1 MALEINQ
8 HNEKLF
14 WFDLEP
20 NNEREFITI
29 YILIDDKITL
39 IETGP
44 ACSHDNLVEGIT
56 KAGVGLSD
64 IDYIVPTH
72 IHLDHFGGGG
82 HIMNVCE
89 NASAV
94 VHPNAVYHVSNID
107 KWWSGSLDFLG
118 EVAELYG
125 KPLAIPESKII
136 SAENNFEL
144 DLGKTKLK
152 ALHTPGHAPHHI
164 TWINGKSAFVGDS
177 LGLWYPKIGRA
188 FPVTPGYYRH
198 DLALQSINLMSELD
212 LEELYYTHFGP
223 RPSEGAFEQTI
234 SWSPVPLS
242 IAAVLFAFST
252 MLSWSYY
259 GLKAYTYLASEGQWG
274 QIGFK
279 LVFCGF
285 IVLGSSIQL
294 QALIDLSDALVFV
307 VAIPNL
313 IGLYLLAPVIRKEI
327 RSYRAYLMKSA
338 DGAGT

>member
-1 MALEINQ
+1 MTIEINQ
-8 HNEKLF
+8 HNSKLF

-20 NNEREFITI
+20 NNEKEFITI

-44 ACSHDNLVEGIT
+44 ACSHDNLVEGIKET
-56 KAGVGLSD
+56 GIALSE

-82 HIMNVCE
+82 HIMEVCE
-89 NASAV
+89 NAKAV
-94 VHPNAVYHVSNID
+94 IHPNAVYHVSNID
-107 KWWSGSLDFLG
+107 KWWLGSLDFLG
-118 EVAELYG
+118 KVAELYG
-125 KPLAIPESKII
+125 KPLAIPESRII

-152 ALHTPGHAPHHI
+152 SLHTPGHAPHHI

-234 SWSPVPLS
+234 SEFQAWMTIVEEGIEKNFGPKE
-242 IAAVLFAFST
+242 VLDILFLT
-252 MLSWSYY
+252 QE
-259 GLKAYTYLASEGQWG
+259 GLKLTDIKHGIHQRNTH
-274 QIGFK
+274 
-279 LVFCGF
+279 
-285 IVLGSSIQL
+285 LGSVEGMMSWVMRENEK
-294 QALIDLSDALVFV
+294 D
-307 VAIPNL
+307 
-313 IGLYLLAPVIRKEI
+313 E
-327 RSYRAYLMKSA
+327 
-338 DGAGT
+338 

>member
-1 MALEINQ
+1 MAIEINQ
-8 HNEKLF
+8 HNDKLF

-20 NNEREFITI
+20 NDEKEFITI

-44 ACSHDNLVEGIT
+44 ACSHNNLVQGIT
-56 KAGVGLSD
+56 EAGVGLSD

-125 KPLAIPESKII
+125 KPLSIPESRII
-136 SAENNFEL
+136 SSENNFEL

-152 ALHTPGHAPHHI
+152 SLHTPGHAPHHI

-198 DLALQSINLMSELD
+198 DLAIQSINLMSKLD

-223 RPSEGAFEQTI
+223 RSSEGAFEQTI
-234 SWSPVPLS
+234 SEFQAWMTIVEEGIEKNLGPKE
-242 IAAVLFAFST
+242 VLDILFLT
-252 MLSWSYY
+252 QE
-259 GLKAYTYLASEGQWG
+259 GLKLTDIKHGIHQRNTH
-274 QIGFK
+274 
-279 LVFCGF
+279 
-285 IVLGSSIQL
+285 LGSVEGMMSWVMRENEK
-294 QALIDLSDALVFV
+294 D
-307 VAIPNL
+307 
-313 IGLYLLAPVIRKEI
+313 E
-327 RSYRAYLMKSA
+327 
-338 DGAGT
+338 

>member
-14 WFDLEP
+14 WFDLQP

-29 YILIDDKITL
+29 YILVDDKITL

-56 KAGVGLSD
+56 KAGIRLSD
-64 IDYIVPTH
+64 IDYVVPTH

-136 SAENNFEL
+136 SAESNFEL
-144 DLGKTKLK
+144 DLGNTKLK

-198 DLALQSINLMSELD
+198 DLALQSINLMSGLD

-223 RPSEGAFEQTI
+223 RPSEGVFEQTI
-234 SWSPVPLS
+234 SEFQAWMTIVEDGIKKNLGPKE
-242 IAAVLFAFST
+242 VLDILFLAQE
-252 MLSWSYY
+252 
-259 GLKAYTYLASEGQWG
+259 GLKLTDIKHGIHQRNTH
-274 QIGFK
+274 
-279 LVFCGF
+279 
-285 IVLGSSIQL
+285 LGSVEGMMSWVMRQ
-294 QALIDLSDALVFV
+294 
-307 VAIPNL
+307 NE
-313 IGLYLLAPVIRKEI
+313 KNE
-327 RSYRAYLMKSA
+327 
-338 DGAGT
+338 